1 MSGLRIPACGASDIR
16 NYERQRDEASNAAT
30 HMDLQLS
37 SSSDRTRLTMRFAE
51 REEILR
57 ASTNISVCERLR
69 AATDHCAQ
77 FGVEMQSDCASQ
89 AIHNDPID
97 TWWRKSNSMEPR

>member
-1 MSGLRIPACGASDIR
+1 MSGLRIPACGVADIR

-30 HMDLQLS
+30 QLDLQLS
-37 SSSDRTRLTMRFAE
+37 SSLDPVRLTMRFAE
-51 REEILR
+51 GEEILR
-57 ASTNISVCERLR
+57 SSTNISVCERLR
-69 AATDHCAQ
+69 AATNHCAQ
-77 FGVEMQSDCASQ
+77 FGVDMQSDCASQ